1 MANLN
6 NLTSKIIEDANVEAD
21 AIMKE
26 AKIQEEK
33 MINISIEKAKKESA
47 NIIEKAKIEA
57 EVKKERIISNARL
70 KVRNN
75 ILKAKQETIDKVFQ
89 ESLRRLNNL
98 SQDQYNDFVR
108 NYIEKLNLDGDEELI
123 CCKNSKN
130 TVSEQLIKEINDDLA
145 KQGKKGNVTLKTSDK
160 NVNEGFIISK
170 NGIEVNCTFQSLVE
184 SLRDELE
191 KEIVAALFEK

>member
-47 NIIEKAKIEA
+47 NIIEKAKIDA